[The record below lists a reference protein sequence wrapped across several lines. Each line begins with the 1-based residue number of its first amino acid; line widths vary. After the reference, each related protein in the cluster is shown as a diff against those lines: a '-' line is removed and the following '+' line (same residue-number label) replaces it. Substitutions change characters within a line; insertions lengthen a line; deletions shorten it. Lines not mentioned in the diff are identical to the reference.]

1 MKIDSVLEKQA
12 FIDEFSFGIIVS
24 KPLDATHLPFLIEK
38 EDGKY
43 GVLYS
48 HFAKNNP
55 QWKNIDNEE
64 VLIIFNGYHS
74 YISPTWYKTKPAV
87 PTWNYVAVHAYGIV
101 RIMDDSQTIE
111 ILEKTVKKFE
121 PSLQNNKEIIPSE
134 FRDKLSTGVICFKI
148 EITKLEGKLKLGQ
161 QRSNEDQKG
170 VVRGLQD
177 QDNTDAQALAKYMLE
192 HKIGIGK

>member
-1 MKIDSVLEKQA
+1 MKIDSVIEKQA

-24 KPLDATHLPFLIEK
+24 KSLDATHLPFLIEQ
-38 EDGKY
+38 EGKY

-48 HFAKNNP
+48 HFAKSNL

-87 PTWNYVAVHAYGIV
+87 PTWNYVAVHTYGTV
-101 RIMDDSQTIE
+101 RLIDDSQTIE
-111 ILEKTVKKFE
+111 ILGKRVKKFE

-170 VVRGLQD
+170 VVKGLQE
-177 QDNTDAQALAKYMLE
+177 QDNTDAQALVKYMLE